1 MTVMVG
7 YIPTPE
13 GEAAVERGIEEAVR
27 RDAPLIVVNT
37 RRDDIPADSRRLH
50 EVEASR
56 LRERLEGAGVRFEIV
71 AREQARQAADGILDV
86 IDQRSPD
93 LLVIGVRQRT
103 AVAKLILGSTAQRLI
118 LEAPCPVLTV
128 KPTSGSVAD
137 G

>member
-1 MTVMVG
+1 MTVLVG

-13 GEAAVERGIEEAVR
+13 GEAAIERGIEEAVR
-27 RDAPLIVVNT
+27 RDAPLVVVNS
-37 RRDDIPADSRRLH
+37 RRDDIPADSRRMH
-50 EVEASR
+50 EEEASR
-56 LRERLEGAGVRFEIV
+56 LRERLDGAGVRFEIV

-86 IDQRSPD
+86 IADRSPD

-128 KPTSGSVAD
+128 KPGPGSLTNR
-137 G
+137 